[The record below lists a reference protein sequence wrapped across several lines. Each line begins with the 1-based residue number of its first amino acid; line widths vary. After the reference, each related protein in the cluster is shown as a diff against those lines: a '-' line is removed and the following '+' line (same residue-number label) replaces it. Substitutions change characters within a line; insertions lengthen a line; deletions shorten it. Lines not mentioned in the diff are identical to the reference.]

1 MRILIDVNLSHGWVA
16 AFTSHGIDAVH
27 WTTIGD
33 SSAPDEAVM
42 QYGRDHGYVVF
53 THDFDYGALLA
64 LTRDRGPSVLQV
76 RTHDVLP
83 LASLDLVIKV
93 LTAHTSLFEAFALVT
108 LDERNLRVRV
118 LPLR

>member
-33 SSAPDEAVM
+33 PSAPDEAVM

-53 THDFDYGALLA
+53 THDIDYGALL
-64 LTRDRGPSVLQV
+64 R
-76 RTHDVLP
+76 
-83 LASLDLVIKV
+83 
-93 LTAHTSLFEAFALVT
+93 AHPA
-108 LDERNLRVRV
+108 RVQACCR
-118 LPLR
+118 